1 MRRRA
6 WLQEKRQW
14 RAQKEEEALKNS
26 VLDTATAARF
36 STAAALQ
43 ARGRTGDS
51 AAIDWRTNSLAA
63 SPPRN
68 APADDAAEAAAAA
81 GQTQGPS
88 TIKSQPST
96 GAPQPPHLEQSRSSD
111 GCVPASG
118 SRLGVVTIKTCAYIY
133 QRGSRQCWLP
143 V

>member
-1 MRRRA
+1 MLG
-6 WLQEKRQW
+6 LQEKRQW

-68 APADDAAEAAAAA
+68 APEDDAAEAAVAAA
-81 GQTQGPS
+81 PAQAQAGPS

-96 GAPQPPHLEQSRSSD
+96 GVATSLIMWQLSHVEYPAFHLSRTVKLYSSPED
-111 GCVPASG
+111 LLAFGTFQLHAD
-118 SRLGVVTIKTCAYIY
+118 
-133 QRGSRQCWLP
+133 
-143 V
+143 